1 MKFYRE
7 VYFPY
12 IIASIFGLG
21 FSFLALHLI
30 GKPEV
35 SLFDYWNLFV
45 FILTFLIIIVVLFIA
60 IFHLKN
66 IDKISFAERIQ
77 RFDSKQILNS
87 DDFVTLF
94 DENSEEEQLIKTMF
108 IEIKNS
114 YDRLKNYSLDITHE
128 IKTPLTIMRG
138 ELEMGLI
145 SAKNYDDFIMI
156 LGSSLDEIYRLNKL
170 VDNLLEI
177 SLAESGRLQYNFQQA
192 NLSLIL
198 DDIAEDAEVLAS
210 DKSIKVLKNVESDVI
225 INIDPDRIHQALLN
239 LVDNSIKFTGKGGE
253 VNISLQ
259 NNSEF
264 AVISIE
270 DNGIGIDEELQPYIF
285 DRYYRTKE
293 AKESNIK
300 GSGLGLSIVNS
311 IIKAHKGEISLKS
324 KLQVGTEFK
333 IRLPLKTQ

>member
-7 VYFPY
+7 EYFPY

-21 FSFLALHLI
+21 FSMLALHLI

-35 SLFDYWNLFV
+35 SIFEFWNLIV
-45 FILTFLIIIVVLFIA
+45 FLLTFIITIVVFFIA
-60 IFHLKN
+60 VFQLKN
-66 IDKISFAERIQ
+66 IDKLSLSEKLK
-77 RFDSKQILNS
+77 RFDTKQILNS
-87 DDFVTLF
+87 DDFETLL
-94 DENSEEEQLIKTMF
+94 DEDTEEEKLIKSLI
-108 IEIKNS
+108 IEIKTS

-177 SLAESGRLQYNFQQA
+177 SLAESGKLQYNFQEA
-192 NLSLIL
+192 NLSVIL
-198 DDIAEDAEVLAS
+198 NDIVEDAEVLAS
-210 DKSIKVLKNVESDVI
+210 DKGIKILKNVQSEIFSYVDS
-225 INIDPDRIHQALLN
+225 DRIHQAFLN
-239 LVDNSIKFTGKGGE
+239 LVDNAIKFTGKGGE
-253 VNISLQ
+253 VRISLQ
-259 NNSEF
+259 NDKEN
-264 AVISIE
+264 AVISIT
-270 DNGIGIDEELQPYIF
+270 DNGIGIDEEMQPFVF
-285 DRYYRTKE
+285 DRYYRTKQ
-293 AKESNIK
+293 AKESKIK

-311 IIKAHKGEISLKS
+311 IVKAHKGEISLKS

-333 IRLPLKTQ
+333 ISLPLKTQ